1 MQYQQPYQPEYAP
14 YPAQVPPQQY
24 YEAPMQGY
32 GGEGIAGYQEYAAA
46 PMQGLPPG
54 QQVQYVQS
62 APQAGGYYVEAAPQF
77 QQQQQFIGGAPA
89 LIQGQPT
96 QMAQSPQAMAQQPQ
110 YTSAPHP
117 AFQQQLGNGGKGKL
131 IKAGR

>member
-1 MQYQQPYQPEYAP
+1 
-14 YPAQVPPQQY
+14 
-24 YEAPMQGY
+24 MQGY
-32 GGEGIAGYQEYAAA
+32 GGEGVAGYQEYAAA
-46 PMQGLPPG
+46 PMQGFPPG

-77 QQQQQFIGGAPA
+77 QQQQQQQFMNGTPA
-89 LIQGQPT
+89 LIQGQQPT

-110 YTSAPHP
+110 YTSAPQP